1 MSISRKVFYD
11 SIGQSVFDG
20 SPSPVA
26 LENMEIILDYWFEKH
41 AKRPLDQ
48 LAYILAT
55 VRREVGSNMAPV
67 RETFAKSD
75 DEARAK
81 LAARAYAQAAGE
93 HGHAYYG
100 RGYVQLTWLR
110 NYERQQK
117 KLGIPIVEN
126 PDLALSAEHAIN
138 ILVEGMLEGDFN
150 EQGHGLGHYVNETRQ
165 DFFEARRT
173 VNMLDHAE
181 EIAGNARAFLEALT
195 LAKIAVSPES

>member
-1 MSISRKVFYD
+1 MSISHEVFYD
-11 SIGQSVFDG
+11 TVGRSVFG
-20 SPSPVA
+20 GALSNVA
-26 LENMEIILDYWFEKH
+26 VDNMEIILDYWFAKH

-67 RETFAKSD
+67 RETFAESD
-75 DEARAK
+75 DQARTR
-81 LAARAYAQAAGE
+81 LAGKVYAQAAGE
-93 HGHAYYG
+93 HGHSYYG

-126 PDLALSAEHAIN
+126 PDLALKAEHAIN

-150 EQGHGLGHYVNETRQ
+150 EQGHGLGYYVNETRQ

-173 VNMLDHAE
+173 VNRLDHAE
-181 EIAGNARAFLEALT
+181 EIAGNARAFLEALI
-195 LAKIAVSPES
+195 LAKSAAS

>member
-1 MSISRKVFYD
+1 MNISRRVFYD
-11 SIGQSVFDG
+11 LAGQSVFNG
-20 SPSPVA
+20 ALSAVA
-26 LENMEIILDYWFEKH
+26 IDNMEIILDYWFAKH
-41 AKRPLDQ
+41 AKRPIEQ

-75 DEARAK
+75 EEARTK
-81 LAARAYAQAAGE
+81 LAGKVYAQPAGE

-117 KLGIPIVEN
+117 KLGIPFVEN
-126 PDLALSAEHAIN
+126 PDLALRREHAIN

-150 EQGHGLGHYVNETRQ
+150 EQGHGLGYYVNETRQ

-173 VNMLDHAE
+173 VNMLDHAK

-195 LAKIAVSPES
+195 QAKSAAQVGS

>member
-1 MSISRKVFYD
+1 MSISHEVFYD
-11 SIGQSVFDG
+11 TVGRSVFG
-20 SPSPVA
+20 GALSNVA
-26 LENMEIILDYWFEKH
+26 VDNMEIILDYWFAKH

-67 RETFAKSD
+67 RETFAESD
-75 DEARAK
+75 DQARTR
-81 LAARAYAQAAGE
+81 LAGKVYAQAAGE
-93 HGHAYYG
+93 HGHSYYG

-126 PDLALSAEHAIN
+126 PDLALEAKHAIN

-150 EQGHGLGHYVNETRQ
+150 EQGHGLGYYVNETKQ
-165 DFFEARRT
+165 DFFQARRT

-181 EIAGNARAFLEALT
+181 EIAGNAHNFLEALT
-195 LAKIAVSPES
+195 LAKSAVSSDS